1 MKSLLSVI
9 IKNDTTMNTNHKKG
23 HLTKSGPIDWDKLMG
38 LVRKLEKDESY
49 LLASY
54 ITLSMFSGFRV
65 SDIRLIRYDQII
77 GQTKLAIT
85 ETKTSKLRT
94 IDLND
99 ELVEKITKYY
109 SLMGRTNPNGYILE
123 SSRSKG
129 QSVNVSYL
137 NKALKLLNVSYGLKH
152 DNFTTHTLRRS
163 FSLHVYNAYGRSEHS
178 LVLLSKVLS
187 HSSISITREYIGLE
201 QEAITNVYLN
211 L

>member
-1 MKSLLSVI
+1 MLLLSII
-9 IKNDTTMNTNHKKG
+9 IKNDTIMSTNHKKG
-23 HLTKSGPIDWDKLMG
+23 HLTKSGPMSWDKLMG
-38 LVRKLEKDESY
+38 LVRKLEKDEKY

-54 ITLSMFSGFRV
+54 ITLSQFSGFRV
-65 SDIRLIRYDQII
+65 SDIRLIRYDQIV
-77 GQTKLAIT
+77 GQTKLSIT
-85 ETKTSKLRT
+85 ETKTGKLRT

-109 SLMGRTNPNGYILE
+109 SLMGRTNPSGFILE

-137 NKALKLLNVSYGLKH
+137 NKALKLLNMSYGLKH

-163 FSLHVYNAYGRSEHS
+163 FGKKIYETYGKSEHS
-178 LVLLSKVLS
+178 LVLLSKVFS
-187 HSSISITREYIGLE
+187 HSAISITREYIGLE